1 MKKQMVEFAVVTK
14 NGVVTHI
21 GHSVIYQPEIK
32 FKGGTVKW
40 VDDSKYMKKHQQEGY
55 VYITRQKRSEYTVLI
70 LATNIFID
78 VGASIDRSN
87 KQNIHNK
94 SEDTE

>member
-14 NGVVTHI
+14 NGVVTQI

-55 VYITRQKRSEYTVLI
+55 VYNMIETVRI
-70 LATNIFID
+70 Y
-78 VGASIDRSN
+78 SSN
-87 KQNIHNK
+87 
-94 SEDTE
+94 SGY